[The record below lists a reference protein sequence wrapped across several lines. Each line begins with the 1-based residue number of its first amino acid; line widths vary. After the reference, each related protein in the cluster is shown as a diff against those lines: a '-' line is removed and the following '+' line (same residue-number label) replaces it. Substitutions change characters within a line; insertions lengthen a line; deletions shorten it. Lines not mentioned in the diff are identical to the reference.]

1 MKLNAI
7 AAGALVLATASSA
20 FATIQ
25 IGTTGNG
32 SLVAVAYDATD
43 KATFVFDTGLRTN
56 DILANPTGN
65 LSFNFGSSTNW
76 QSFLSLAGANDIQW
90 TVFSNNDVAAT
101 SNYKILTT
109 AAAGVTN
116 TTGGNSINSAL
127 LNAANI
133 PNPWLTAINSV
144 VDPATSTAFTT
155 VAVNGTAYD
164 FGSQIDAGALGT
176 AFNGNVKFQTTAS
189 IGTAQ
194 SFYQLTR
201 NGTANLTKINVTGLG
216 VNANNPAGADQTGQ
230 WLLAASGALTYTATA
245 PVATVPE
252 PESLALSLTG
262 IAAIGFMAWRRR
274 SV

>member
-7 AAGALVLATASSA
+7 AAGALVLAMASSA

-25 IGTTGNG
+25 TGLTGNG

-56 DILANPTGN
+56 DITANPTGN
-65 LSFNFGSSTNW
+65 LSFNFGSSANW

-90 TVFSNNDVAAT
+90 TVFSNNNVAST

-109 AAAGVTN
+109 AAAGTTN
-116 TTGGNSINSAL
+116 TTGGNSVNSYFPS
-127 LNAANI
+127 AAGG

-144 VDPATSTAFTT
+144 VDPATNTAFTT

-164 FGSQIDAGALGT
+164 FGSQVDSGAFGT
-176 AFNGNVKFQTTAS
+176 SFNGNVKFETTAS
-189 IGTAQ
+189 LGTAQ

-230 WLLAASGALTYTATA
+230 WLLAASGALTYTAT